1 LGIPAEFRS
10 MHYNEIYTAWVV
22 PRGFSQNYPNNE
34 RKKMTKYILQEFGE
48 QNGEFTYHH
57 QYLYEKKSYDK
68 MSELDILNSFF
79 NTLLTEDNKASD
91 GEYWD
96 GNRTVWIGSS
106 KDITAK
112 DYQVLSKYI

>member
-1 LGIPAEFRS
+1 LTTVKNGWADGMGRFPLSA
-10 MHYNEIYTAWVV
+10 HY
-22 PRGFSQNYPNNE
+22 NE